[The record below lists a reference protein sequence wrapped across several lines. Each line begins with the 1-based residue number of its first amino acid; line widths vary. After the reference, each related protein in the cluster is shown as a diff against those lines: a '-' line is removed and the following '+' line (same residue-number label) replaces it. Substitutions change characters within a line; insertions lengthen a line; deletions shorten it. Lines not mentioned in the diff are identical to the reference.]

1 LGENIELRTYVFID
15 RMQPQYA
22 AFLGTVSRGD
32 IPLAGMSQLFL
43 EVAPGSEVYGMLD
56 IALKSGE
63 AKSGFQ
69 DVEREFGM
77 IELHSFSV
85 EGVLEAG
92 HSILSRYNLSEKN
105 KILPQVVSSKIIN
118 NINPYQAQLFNRFRQ
133 GSLVVPSESLCIME
147 VEPAVYITHAVNE
160 AEKNA
165 EIKIVHFDP
174 VGRYGRL
181 YLSGDESLVKTAMDA
196 AHNAVENLRRS

>member
-1 LGENIELRTYVFID
+1 MGEDIVLRTYVFID

-32 IPLAGMSQLFL
+32 VPLAGMAQLWL

-63 AKSGFQ
+63 ARSGFQ

-77 IELHSFSV
+77 IELHSHSIDSV
-85 EGVLEAG
+85 QEAG
-92 HSILSRYNLSEKN
+92 QAILSRYDLHQSD
-105 KILPQVVSSKIIN
+105 KIQPKIVSIKIIN
-118 NINPYQAQLFNRFRQ
+118 NITPYQAQMINRFRQ
-133 GSLVVPSESLCIME
+133 GSMIVPSESLLIME

-165 EIKIVHFDP
+165 EITIVHFDP

-181 YLSGDESLVKTAMDA
+181 YLSGDESQIKTAMEA
-196 AHNAVENLRRS
+196 SQKAIENLQAT

>member
-1 LGENIELRTYVFID
+1 MGENIELRTYVFID

>member
-1 LGENIELRTYVFID
+1 MGENIVLRTYVFID

-32 IPLAGMSQLFL
+32 VPMAGMAQLWL
-43 EVAPGSEVYGMLD
+43 EIAPGSEVYGMLD

-63 AKSGFQ
+63 ARSGFQ

-77 IELHSFSV
+77 IELHSESV
-85 EGVLEAG
+85 DGVLEAG
-92 HSILSRYNLSEKN
+92 HAILSRYNLHQTD
-105 KILPQVVSSKIIN
+105 KIMPQIVSTKIIN
-118 NINPYQAQLFNRFRQ
+118 NISPYQAQLINRFRQ
-133 GSLVVPSESLCIME
+133 GSMIVPSESLLIME

-165 EIKIVHFDP
+165 DIRIVHFDP

-196 AHNAVENLRRS
+196 AQNAIASLQAK

>member
-1 LGENIELRTYVFID
+1 MGENIELRTYIFID

-32 IPLAGMSQLFL
+32 VPMAGMAQLWL
-43 EVAPGSEVYGMLD
+43 ELAPGSEVYGMLD

-63 AKSGFQ
+63 ARAGFQ

-77 IELHSFSV
+77 IELHSHSV

-92 HSILSRYNLSEKN
+92 HAVLSRYNLHEAD
-105 KILPQVVSSKIIN
+105 KIRPKVVSTKIIN
-118 NINPYQAQLFNRFRQ
+118 NISPYQAQLINRFRQ
-133 GSLVVPSESLCIME
+133 GSMIVPSESLFIME

-160 AEKNA
+160 AEKHA
-165 EIKIVHFDP
+165 DIKIVHFDP

-181 YLSGDESLVKTAMDA
+181 YLSGDESVVNTAMQA
-196 AHNAVENLRRS
+196 AQTAIAGLQDK

>member
-1 LGENIELRTYVFID
+1 MGENIVLRTYVFID

-32 IPLAGMSQLFL
+32 VPMAGMAQLWL
-43 EVAPGSEVYGMLD
+43 ELSPGSEVYGMLD

-63 AKSGFQ
+63 ARSGFQ
-69 DVEREFGM
+69 DVEREFGS
-77 IELHSFSV
+77 IELHSESV
-85 EGVLEAG
+85 DGVLEAG
-92 HSILSRYNLSEKN
+92 HAILSRYNLLETD
-105 KILPQVVSSKIIN
+105 KIMPQIVSTKIIN
-118 NINPYQAQLFNRFRQ
+118 NISPYQAQLINRFRQ
-133 GSLVVPSESLCIME
+133 GSMIVPSECLFIME

-165 EIKIVHFDP
+165 DIKIVHFDP

-196 AHNAVENLRRS
+196 ATNAIQSLQGK

>member
-1 LGENIELRTYVFID
+1 MGENIVLRTYVFID

-32 IPLAGMSQLFL
+32 VPMAGMAQLWL
-43 EVAPGSEVYGMLD
+43 EIAPGSEVFGMLD

-63 AKSGFQ
+63 ARSGFQ

-92 HSILSRYNLSEKN
+92 HAILSRYNLYAGD
-105 KILPQVVSSKIIN
+105 KIRPQVVSAKIIN
-118 NINPYQAQLFNRFRQ
+118 NISPYQAQLINRFRQ
-133 GSLVVPSESLCIME
+133 GSMIVPSESLFIME
-147 VEPAVYITHAVNE
+147 VEPAAYITHAVNE

-196 AHNAVENLRRS
+196 AQNAIAALQGK